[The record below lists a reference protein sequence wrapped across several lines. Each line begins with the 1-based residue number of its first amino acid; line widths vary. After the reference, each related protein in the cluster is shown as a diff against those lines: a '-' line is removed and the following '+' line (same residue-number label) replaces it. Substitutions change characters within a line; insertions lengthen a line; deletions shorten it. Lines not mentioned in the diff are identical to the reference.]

1 MTKYKKDVNGNYI
14 INGHKYEMLEGSRAQ
29 VMHGTAYKTSGGLI
43 KNDLTQNKNGRIVSK
58 KKHNV
63 AKKEKRL
70 IKAGYGTKNGHFGAV
85 RLSGHRSSS
94 HRSSIRHTKMRRHIM
109 KNLSKKHSRNSKS
122 MTGGSGSVVPYNNF
136 GVPSENF
143 RSVPSNVTN
152 MSNTNTYN

>member
-1 MTKYKKDVNGNYI
+1 MTKYKKDANGNYI
-14 INGHKYEMLEGSRAQ
+14 IHGHKYEILEGSRAQ
-29 VMHGTAYKTSGGLI
+29 VMHGTAYKTSGGLT

-70 IKAGYGTKNGHFGAV
+70 IKAGYGTKKGQFGAV
-85 RLSGHRSSS
+85 RLSS
-94 HRSSIRHTKMRRHIM
+94 HRSSTRHTKIRRHMM
-109 KNLSKKHSRNSKS
+109 KNLSKKRGRNS
-122 MTGGSGSVVPYNNF
+122 MRGGNSSVVAYNNF

-152 MSNTNTYN
+152 MSNTTTYN